1 MKRTPTPRSG
11 GDEVSDLAAAVILGL
26 VQGLT
31 EFLPVSSTAHLIL
44 VSGALGLD
52 PTKFGLSFD
61 VALHLGTALAVLLY
75 FARTWI
81 GLLMDLFARRWRM
94 PLLVIVG
101 TLPAAIAGVLFESAV
116 STTLRSP
123 LWIVL
128 GLIVGS
134 IIFVLAERAATQR
147 RVMTELRLPDA
158 LIMGAAQAVA
168 LLPGISRSGITISTG
183 LFRDLRRE
191 DATRFSFL
199 LATPVILG
207 AGLKTLLDARK
218 AEALFAQ
225 PDIVIA
231 GFVVSF
237 LSGLAAVAFLIRF
250 VRGHSLNWFVGYR
263 LVLAAL
269 VLVAVA
275 LGWSI

>member
-1 MKRTPTPRSG
+1 MN
-11 GDEVSDLAAAVILGL
+11 DLAAAVILGL

-44 VSGALGLD
+44 VSDALGLD
-52 PTKFGLSFD
+52 PDKFGLSFD

-81 GLLMDLFARRWRM
+81 GLLRDLLARRWRM

-101 TLPAAIAGVLFESAV
+101 TLPAAIAGVLIEGTV
-116 STTLRSP
+116 STTFRSP
-123 LWIVL
+123 WWIVL
-128 GLIVGS
+128 GLVAGS
-134 IIFVLAERAATQR
+134 IVFVLAERVATQR
-147 RVMTELRLPDA
+147 RNIGELGWADTVF
-158 LIMGAAQAVA
+158 MGAAQAIA
-168 LLPGISRSGITISTG
+168 LLPGISRSGITISAG
-183 LFRDLRRE
+183 LLRDLTRE

-225 PDIVIA
+225 PDIAIA

-269 VLVAVA
+269 VIAAVA
-275 LGWSI
+275 LGQPV

>member
-1 MKRTPTPRSG
+1 M
-11 GDEVSDLAAAVILGL
+11 SDLAAAIILGL

-44 VSGALGLD
+44 VSSALGLD
-52 PTKFGLSFD
+52 PAKFGLSFD

-81 GLLMDLFARRWRM
+81 GLLRDLLARRWRM
-94 PLLVIVG
+94 PLLVVVG

-116 STTLRSP
+116 STTFRSP
-123 LWIVL
+123 LWIVA
-128 GLIVGS
+128 GLIIGS
-134 IIFVLAERAATQR
+134 IIFVLAERAATQQR
-147 RVMTELRLPDA
+147 TMTDLRLPDA
-158 LIMGAAQAVA
+158 LIMGAAQAIA

-207 AGLKTLLDARK
+207 AGVKTLLDARK

-275 LGWSI
+275 LGWPI